1 MWQLPICWWWIM
13 VTEIHIK
20 LFLLWFFNVLQ
31 NWISFGKSSKIAQI
45 LGGNK
50 RKILLKACLENEFWI
65 SYFITKPSKLLL
77 YTIYSIYQ
85 KAQLFKKSI
94 SHKFQIIPEPVLK
107 NTQLVTEEISEDM
120 ASAKEELDQAVPF
133 HTLLDVSGNFDLNQ

>member
-1 MWQLPICWWWIM
+1 M
-13 VTEIHIK
+13 
-20 LFLLWFFNVLQ
+20 
-31 NWISFGKSSKIAQI
+31 
-45 LGGNK
+45 GGNK
-50 RKILLKACLENEFWI
+50 KKNFLLKACLENEFWI
-65 SYFITKPSKLLL
+65 SYFITKPSELLL
-77 YTIYSIYQ
+77 YTIHYLP

>member
-1 MWQLPICWWWIM
+1 MSFEYPISS
-13 VTEIHIK
+13 
-20 LFLLWFFNVLQ
+20 LNLLN
-31 NWISFGKSSKIAQI
+31 
-45 LGGNK
+45 
-50 RKILLKACLENEFWI
+50 
-65 SYFITKPSKLLL
+65 YYYTL
-77 YTIYSIYQ
+77 YTVFT
-85 KAQLFKKSI
+85 KKHNFFKKSI